1 MLFEDLL
8 QPFLTRRPAA
18 VMARAVLE
26 HAFAAADLDD
36 LFRRVATRQY
46 EHRLTFSSVVA
57 LLAAVVTRRYAS
69 VHAAYR
75 ADPARVGATLASV
88 YDKLNHTEVGL
99 AQALVGHTAGRL
111 RAVLDAWP
119 GRPQPFAGLRLKVL
133 DGNYLAGTD
142 RRLAVLRGHGAAA
155 LPGMALVLQDY
166 ATGLLTDL
174 IGAEDAY
181 VNERALVGRV
191 LDRVAAA
198 DVIVADRNFCVHRF
212 FTGLA
217 AKRAYFVIRHHAGT
231 AVEAA
236 GAAEG
241 VGTTPTGAV
250 FDQAVRVGGEGYR
263 QVTVRLTRPTRDGDT
278 EIRLLTNLPADR
290 AGGVAVAEAYR
301 LRWTLEGTF
310 LEVTRTVQCELHT
323 LGYPKAALLTF
334 ALALCACNALRV
346 VTRALDQ
353 AHGAGHPG
361 DEASS
366 YYVANELIA
375 AFDGLDVVVPAS
387 AWAGVRGW
395 SAPAFARWL
404 AAVARGADWSKY
416 RKSRRGPKVAA
427 PRTAAGRKASPR
439 STYRLLNPRPPSA
452 KTPRRP

>member
-8 QPFLTRRPAA
+8 EPFLTHRPVA

-26 HAFAAADLDD
+26 HASAADHLDD
-36 LFRRVATRQY
+36 LFRRIATRQY

-75 ADPARVGATLASV
+75 ADPTRVGATLASV

-99 AQALVGHTAGRL
+99 AQALVSHTATRL

-119 GRPQPFAGLRLKVL
+119 GPPQPFAGLRLKVL

-142 RRLAVLRGHGAAA
+142 HRLAVLRGHGAAA

-174 IGAEDAY
+174 IGVEDAY
-181 VNERALVGRV
+181 VNERALVASILERV
-191 LDRVAAA
+191 TAAE
-198 DVIVADRNFCVHRF
+198 VIVADRNFCVQRF
-212 FTGLA
+212 FTGLT
-217 AKRAYFVIRHHAGT
+217 AKQAFFVIRQHGGM
-231 AVEAA
+231 AVEAV
-236 GAAEG
+236 GAADP
-241 VGTTPTGAV
+241 VGTTATGAV
-250 FDQAVRVGGEGYR
+250 FDQAVRIGGAVYR
-263 QVTVRLTRPTRDGDT
+263 QVTVRLAQPTLDGGT

-301 LRWTLEGTF
+301 LRWRLESTF

-346 VTRALDQ
+346 VTRALEQ
-353 AHGAGHPG
+353 VHGSDHPG
-361 DEASS
+361 DEVSS

-375 AFDGLDVVVPAS
+375 VFDGMEVVVPAS
-387 AWAGVRGW
+387 AWAGVRGLGA
-395 SAPAFARWL
+395 SAFAGWL
-404 AAVARGADWSKY
+404 VRVARRADWSKY
-416 RKSRRGPKVAA
+416 RKSRRGPKAV
-427 PRTAAGRKASPR
+427 PKRTAAGRKASHR
-439 STYRLLNPRPPSA
+439 STYRLLNPSPPFA